1 MEYSSSSSNLLFRK
15 HPQYFAEFQ
24 TGKQRDECRS
34 LMWQEF
40 SLVPA
45 CSLLGW
51 GWWRGQAGNGSSP
64 RQGWVRADL
73 NTGSGSCWGSLGFPQ
88 EGWKERSKRCSRKNS
103 CSPQCACERRAVT
116 TLHHCGMCQ
125 LLQFPG
131 TNGVKFSCLGNVQ
144 LLKLRVFLSKIHKIN
159 YLPLGACFAHW
170 EWMSGFWSSHMHQRD
185 VKNLGIY
192 CFCE

>member
-1 MEYSSSSSNLLFRK
+1 MEYSSSSSLLFRK

-34 LMWQEF
+34 FMWQEF

-51 GWWRGQAGNGSSP
+51 GWWRGQTGNGSSP

-73 NTGSGSCWGSLGFPQ
+73 NTGSGSQ
-88 EGWKERSKRCSRKNS
+88 EGWKERSKQCSRKNS
-103 CSPQCACERRAVT
+103 CSPQCACERRAMT

-125 LLQFPG
+125 LFPG
-131 TNGVKFSCLGNVQ
+131 TNGVKFSCFGNMQ
-144 LLKLRVFLSKIHKIN
+144 FLKLRVLLSKTHKIN
-159 YLPLGACFAHW
+159 YLPLGGCFAH
-170 EWMSGFWSSHMHQRD
+170 
-185 VKNLGIY
+185 
-192 CFCE
+192 